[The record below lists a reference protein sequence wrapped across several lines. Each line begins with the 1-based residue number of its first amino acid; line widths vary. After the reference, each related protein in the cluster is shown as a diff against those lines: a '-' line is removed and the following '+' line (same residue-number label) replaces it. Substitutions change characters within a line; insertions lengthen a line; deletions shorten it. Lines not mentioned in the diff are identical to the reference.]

1 MASGDM
7 YAVVDKP
14 KKGSKKNKRGG
25 PDVVPPPGNE
35 GVSMYRDNWLLS
47 LFS

>member
-7 YAVVDKP
+7 YAVVNKP
-14 KKGSKKNKRGG
+14 KKGSEKNKEE

-35 GVSMYRDNWLLS
+35 GVSV
-47 LFS
+47 